1 MNLGMGEGKGI
12 EPKNRV
18 DLGLPL
24 LKVIGKGKVVYV

>member
-1 MNLGMGEGKGI
+1 MNLGMGEGI